1 MIVRSSGWFVLP
13 LVAVTLT
20 VTACGTNSSNNNA
33 APSNATAAGSST
45 KAVVAAP
52 PTRPPG
58 SIQVEQALSK
68 APPKG
73 KKIIFLQCELPAC
86 ARYVPGINA
95 ATAALGWSA
104 KTEVFKNADPGGAL
118 QQAINEHPD
127 YIAITGI
134 PAAALKPQLAAA
146 RKANIPVI
154 SCATPDRPSP
164 GGYAVQCGGT
174 LATDANYVARWMI
187 NDSGGKG
194 HMVALTIPQFPVL
207 NTETDWLKANLKRL
221 CSGCSLD
228 QLDLTIDDVAG
239 GQVASKLTAFLQS
252 HPSVNYVYFTFNDL
266 SRGVPAA
273 LNAAGFGG
281 KVKLVGAAGD
291 AAIMKTIGSG
301 QDAWTI
307 APNVYSAWVMVDA
320 MARLATGER
329 LTEAYANKVYASP
342 TWVVDSA
349 GSAKRLAPTKYD
361 WYGPDGFQA
370 KFKAL
375 WNVGA

>member
-1 MIVRSSGWFVLP
+1 L
-13 LVAVTLT
+13 
-20 VTACGTNSSNNNA
+20 
-33 APSNATAAGSST
+33 ST

-52 PTRPPG
+52 PTRPPA

-68 APPKG
+68 APAKG
-73 KKIIFLQCELPAC
+73 KKVIFLQCELPAC

-95 ATAALGWSA
+95 ATTALGWSA

-146 RKANIPVI
+146 RKAGIPVI
-154 SCATPDRPSP
+154 SCATPDKPTA
-164 GGYAVQCGGT
+164 GGYSVQCGGT
-174 LATDANYVARWMI
+174 LATDADYVARWVI

-194 HMVALTIPQFPVL
+194 HLVALTIPQFPVL

-239 GQVASKLTAFLQS
+239 GQVASKLIAFVQS
-252 HPSVNYVYFTFNDL
+252 HPNVNYVYFTFNDL

-273 LNAAGFGG
+273 LKAAGFGG

-301 QDAWTI
+301 QNAWTI

-329 LTEAYANKVYASP
+329 LSEDYTNRVYASP

-349 GSAKRLAPTKYD
+349 GSAKRLAPTNYD
-361 WYGPDGFQA
+361 WYGPGGFQQ

>member
-1 MIVRSSGWFVLP
+1 M
-13 LVAVTLT
+13 
-20 VTACGTNSSNNNA
+20 
-33 APSNATAAGSST
+33 
-45 KAVVAAP
+45 AAP
-52 PTRPPG
+52 PTRPPA

-68 APPKG
+68 APAKG
-73 KKIIFLQCELPAC
+73 KKVIFLQCELPAC

-95 ATAALGWSA
+95 ATTALGWSA

-146 RKANIPVI
+146 RKAGIPVI
-154 SCATPDRPSP
+154 SCATPDKPTA
-164 GGYAVQCGGT
+164 GGYSVQCGGT
-174 LATDANYVARWMI
+174 LATDADYVARWVI

-194 HMVALTIPQFPVL
+194 HLVALTIPQFPVL

-221 CSGCSLD
+221 CAGCSLD

-239 GQVASKLTAFLQS
+239 GQVASKLIAFVQS
-252 HPSVNYVYFTFNDL
+252 HPNVNYVYFTFNDL

-273 LNAAGFGG
+273 LKAAGFGG

-301 QDAWTI
+301 QNAWTI
-307 APNVYSAWVMVDA
+307 APERVLRVGHGRCHGAARDGRAAERGLHEQGV
-320 MARLATGER
+320 RLADLGRRQRRLGEAPRTDELRLVRPGRLPAEVQGAVERRR
-329 LTEAYANKVYASP
+329 LTQ
-342 TWVVDSA
+342 
-349 GSAKRLAPTKYD
+349 R
-361 WYGPDGFQA
+361 
-370 KFKAL
+370 
-375 WNVGA
+375 